1 MEQKLKNASLKQSF
15 IYGVSCAVVFIIVL
29 SAMTLWAC
37 YAFQSWLVPDS
48 NMVYLTIVKTYADGT
63 EVRETQL
70 FELGDVEQSLTE
82 MVIVEDGEIKELPE
96 AADVKYSIEKIE
108 NSVSALNPK
117 RKLAYTYSQAA
128 MIVLPFLYS
137 VAGIVLCT
145 LWFYKN
151 KLNRPI
157 RILSEATAN
166 IAKQNLDFSVSY
178 DSGDEMGQLCDSFEK
193 MRLALYEN
201 NRKMWDM
208 LKERRLLQA
217 SVAHDLRN
225 PIAVIEG
232 YAEHLQISA
241 ETGRLNEEKIVKT
254 ASNLQRAA
262 KRLERYTDSIRDLNH
277 LEELEIHRVSGSLK
291 EVLAEITDDF
301 SMIAKQK
308 NRELSITN
316 RTPDCPVMMDKQV
329 FARILEN
336 IFSNAL
342 RYARKAV
349 VLDFSLEESY
359 LITTIWDDGQ
369 GFPEKILKSK
379 DYYMFSTEDSTDEH
393 MGMGLTISRIL
404 CKKHGGELKLA
415 NRAPN
420 GAVVVIK
427 IKCL

>member
-1 MEQKLKNASLKQSF
+1 MEQKLKNASLKRSF
-15 IYGVSCAVVFIIVL
+15 MNGVSCAVVFIIVL

-37 YAFQSWLVPDS
+37 HAFQSWLVPDS
-48 NMVYLTIVKTYADGT
+48 NMVYLTIVKTYGDGT
-63 EVRETQL
+63 EFREVRL
-70 FELGDVEQSLTE
+70 FELGDAEQSLTE
-82 MVIVEDGEIKELPE
+82 LVAAEGGEIKESPE

-108 NSVSALNPK
+108 NSVSALTPK
-117 RKLAYTYSQAA
+117 RKLAYTCSQAA

-137 VAGIVLCT
+137 VAGIVLCA

-208 LKERRLLQA
+208 LEERRLLQA

-241 ETGRLNEEKIVKT
+241 ETGRLNEDKIVKT
-254 ASNLQRAA
+254 VSNLQRAA

-291 EVLAEITDDF
+291 EVLAEMTDDL
-301 SMIAKQK
+301 SMAAKQK
-308 NRELSITN
+308 NRELSIIN

-342 RYARKAV
+342 RYAGKAV
-349 VLDFSLEESY
+349 VMDFSLEESY
-359 LITTIWDDGQ
+359 LITTIWDDGR

-379 DYYMFSTEDSTDEH
+379 DCYMFSTEDSTDAH

-415 NRAPN
+415 NRAPH
-420 GAVVVIK
+420 GAVAVIK